1 MKLKKLITGKFN
13 ELYGEEPLLFRSPGR
28 VNLIGEHTDYNNGF
42 VLPAAIEKAIYF
54 AISKRDDLKVNLF
67 AYDLNESDE
76 FDITNLIFVKG
87 KWSNYLKGVIDQ
99 LNKMGHK
106 YNGFNCVFG
115 GDIPIGAGLSSSA
128 ALAAGLAFALNH
140 IYNLGI
146 DKLGLVKLA
155 QKAEN
160 EFVGMNCGI
169 MDQYINIFGKSGNV
183 VRIDCQSLEYEYF
196 PFDFKDISIV
206 LFNSMVTHSLASSEY
221 NKRREECNEG
231 VSIIREKYP
240 QVKSLRDVSA
250 GMFNE
255 VKDEMNYVVYRRCK
269 YALEESD
276 RVIKACNCLIEKD
289 LEKFGEYMFQTHEG
303 LSKDYEVSCEEMDY
317 LVEQAK
323 KNKDILGA
331 RMMGGGFGG
340 CTINLIKNNGID
352 NAVENISKMYLDKY
366 GKKPEVYITTISN
379 GTELLSEN

>member
-1 MKLKKLITGKFN
+1 MELKKLIAEKFR
-13 ELYGEEPLLFRSPGR
+13 ELHQEEPLLFRSPGR

-42 VLPAAIEKAIYF
+42 VLPGAIEKSIYF
-54 AISKRDDLKVNLF
+54 AISKREDSEVNLF
-67 AYDLNESDE
+67 AYDLNEFDE
-76 FDITNLIFVKG
+76 FEISNPNFIKG

-106 YNGFNCVFG
+106 YSGFNCVFG

-128 ALAAGLAFALNH
+128 ALEAGLAFALNH

-146 DKLGLVKLA
+146 EKLSLVRLA

-169 MDQYINIFGKSGNV
+169 MDQYINIFGKNGNV

-206 LFNSMVTHSLASSEY
+206 LFNSLVTHSLASSEY

-231 VSIIREKYP
+231 VAIIQEKYAK
-240 QVKSLRDVSA
+240 VKSLRDVSP
-250 GMFNE
+250 GMLNE
-255 VKDEMNYVVYRRCK
+255 FKDEMNEVVFRRCK
-269 YALEESD
+269 YAVEETE
-276 RVIKACNCLIEKD
+276 RVIKACNCLVGKD
-289 LEKFGEYMFQTHEG
+289 LAKFGEYMYQTHEG
-303 LSKDYEVSCEEMDY
+303 LSKEYEVSCEEMDY
-317 LVEQAK
+317 LVEQAR
-323 KNKDILGA
+323 KNKVILGA

-340 CTINLIKNNGID
+340 CTINLIKNNGIN
-352 NAVENISKMYLDKY
+352 NAVENISRLYSDKY

-379 GTELLSEN
+379 GTELVKEN

>member
-1 MKLKKLITGKFN
+1 MELKKLIAEKFR
-13 ELYGEEPLLFRSPGR
+13 ELYQEEPLLFRSPGR

-42 VLPAAIEKAIYF
+42 VLPGAIEKSIYF
-54 AISKRDDLKVNLF
+54 VISKREDSEVNLF

-76 FDITNLIFVKG
+76 FEITNLNFVKG

-99 LNKMGHK
+99 LNKMGYK
-106 YNGFNCVFG
+106 FNGFNCVFG

-128 ALAAGLAFALNH
+128 ALEAGLAFALNH
-140 IYNLGI
+140 IYNLGL
-146 DKLGLVKLA
+146 DKLSLVKLA

-169 MDQYINIFGKSGNV
+169 MDQYINIFGKTGNV

-206 LFNSMVTHSLASSEY
+206 LFNSLVTHSLASSEY

-231 VSIIREKYP
+231 VVIIQKKHPE
-240 QVKSLRDVSA
+240 VKSLRDVSP
-250 GMFNE
+250 GLLNE
-255 VKDEMNYVVYRRCK
+255 FKDEMNDVVYRRCK
-269 YALEESD
+269 YAVEETE
-276 RVIKACNCLIEKD
+276 RVIKACNCLVEKD
-289 LEKFGEYMFQTHEG
+289 LAKFGEYMYQTHEG

-317 LVEQAK
+317 LVEQAR

-340 CTINLIKNNGID
+340 CTINLIKNNGIN
-352 NAVENISKMYLDKY
+352 NAVENISRLYSYKY
-366 GKKPEVYITTISN
+366 GRKPEVYITTISN
-379 GTELLSEN
+379 GTESVKEN